1 MEKAC
6 LYGDIITSIDGVSLN
21 KVSDL
26 RKYIYTKEIGEEVIL
41 TVNRR
46 GRVFEVK
53 LNLGTK

>member
-6 LYGDIITSIDGVSLN
+6 LCGDIITKIDNVTLN

-26 RKYIYTKEIGEEVIL
+26 RKYIYTKEIGEEVIF